1 MCNYRNM
8 EYSIINGKKYKKCNE
23 GQIRN
28 PLTKR
33 CNKIKVPLNKQNK
46 DISLNEKAKKIQ
58 KIFLPFIK
66 RVSANIEDR
75 IRYYLLLK
83 KFLKININLNKQCI
97 NIYKINNDKPIY
109 QIGNNIILK
118 EKIGSESAHG
128 IVYLAT
134 FMNRTRRLFK
144 YACKIV
150 IINPN
155 ILLDLEIQKKLS
167 KAINRC
173 PHFYLLYNYFKCTN
187 INFKNIKLYPP
198 LIKKAKKEKKELLIS
213 FLELA
218 NGDLNIF
225 LKNSKYDNTLLL
237 NALGQIFISLLFYYS
252 IIKKK
257 HNDAHGGNFLFH
269 KIKKGGF
276 FHYKLFDNDYYLE
289 NLGYLWLIH
298 DFEKSTPLNNNYINS
313 DFNYV
318 FYSLLPPVYGGWN
331 KYSNYKNKR
340 IKLILEDVKQIYNEF
355 RQLNKNNLFQELI
368 KLLTKYNI
376 LSTKID
382 NKSTIINKMP
392 YIL

>member
-1 MCNYRNM
+1 M
-8 EYSIINGKKYKKCNE
+8 EYSIINGKKYKKCKE

-28 PLTKR
+28 PITKR
-33 CNKIKVPLNKQNK
+33 CNKIKVNDKSLNK
-46 DISLNEKAKKIQ
+46 KANIIQ
-58 KIFLPFIK
+58 KLFMPFIK

-83 KFLKININLNKQCI
+83 KFLKINIDFNKQCI
-97 NIYKINNDKPIY
+97 NIYKIINNKPIY

-155 ILLDLEIQKKLS
+155 ILLDLEIQEKLS
-167 KAINRC
+167 KSINRC
-173 PHFYLLYNYFKCTN
+173 PHFYLLYNYFKCSN
-187 INFKNIKLYPP
+187 INYKNIKLYPP
-198 LIKKAKKEKKELLIS
+198 LIRQAKKENKDILIS

-225 LKNSKYDNTLLL
+225 LKNSKYDNKLLL

-252 IIKKK
+252 IIKKN

-289 NLGYLWLIH
+289 NLGYLWVIH
-298 DFEKSTPLNNNYINS
+298 DFEKSKPIEDNYINY
-313 DFNYV
+313 DLKYV
-318 FYSLLPPVYGGWN
+318 FYSLLPPALGGWN
-331 KYSNYKNKR
+331 IYSNYKNPKV
-340 IKLILEDVKQIYNEF
+340 KLILKEIYQIFNDFKKLKKRY
-355 RQLNKNNLFQELI
+355 LLQELV
-368 KLLTKYNI
+368 KLLTNYNI
-376 LSTKID
+376 LSTKIE
-382 NKSTIINKMP
+382 NRSTIINKKP